1 MDKEIQK
8 GEKEIEEVEVGD
20 NKGMT
25 KEQREKTAS
34 GVGQQTEK
42 KRDKQDELQATNKG
56 EEIARKTRSR
66 ERRDVRKEGSG
77 TLKKWVMT
85 RKQEQRS
92 IQGESVT
99 QQREENVN
107 IIVKQRVGEKRQ
119 CQDRGE
125 SSEYKDNDLQCL
137 ASGNTQGYSSKSDY
151 NLRTRS
157 QNKSV
162 STSEEKMIEL
172 VDSFFNRYIEGFN
185 NQMRELQEGLEE
197 KMDLGRIR
205 KIL

>member
-1 MDKEIQK
+1 
-8 GEKEIEEVEVGD
+8 
-20 NKGMT
+20 
-25 KEQREKTAS
+25 
-34 GVGQQTEK
+34 
-42 KRDKQDELQATNKG
+42 
-56 EEIARKTRSR
+56 
-66 ERRDVRKEGSG
+66 
-77 TLKKWVMT
+77 MT

-107 IIVKQRVGEKRQ
+107 IIVKRVGEKRQ

-125 SSEYKDNDLQCL
+125 RSEYKDNDLQCL
-137 ASGNTQGYSSKSDY
+137 ASGNARGYSSKSDY

-172 VDSFFNRYIEGFN
+172 VDSFLIGF
-185 NQMRELQEGLEE
+185 
-197 KMDLGRIR
+197 
-205 KIL
+205 